1 MGLESANYV
10 FNSHARVEISQ
21 LAVVVKNLGGHEN
34 PLKRPNH
41 GTEFIING
49 ENHWIDLQWLDQSQT
64 GRPAVFIRVAL
75 CNPLDVGA
83 FLKNLLDAMFDLGE
97 AVLFDTRSK
106 LEWRSWNNRNWEEL
120 WDSYLH
126 QRSDFRKAF
135 GNYEAAISAGKV
147 FENLRKLPGSEPQA
161 DDV

>member
-10 FNSHARVEISQ
+10 FNSHARVELSQ

-49 ENHWIDLQWLDQSQT
+49 ESHWIDLQWLDHSQT

-83 FLKNLLDAMFDLGE
+83 FLKKLLDAIFALGE

-106 LEWRSWNNRNWEEL
+106 LQWNCWSDRNWEEL
-120 WDSYLH
+120 WDSYLQ

-135 GNYEAAISAGKV
+135 GNYQAPISAGKV
-147 FENLRKLPGSEPQA
+147 FENLRKSPGSESN
-161 DDV
+161 VNNV